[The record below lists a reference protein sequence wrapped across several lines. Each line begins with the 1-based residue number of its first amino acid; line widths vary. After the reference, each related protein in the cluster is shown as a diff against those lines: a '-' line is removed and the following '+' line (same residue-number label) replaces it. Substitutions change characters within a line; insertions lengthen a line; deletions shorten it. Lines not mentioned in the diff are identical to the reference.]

1 MKVLQHQTIK
11 IISISIELDH
21 SCECN
26 GNKSMGISMLNFFV
40 FVWGFIRIFHVLF
53 EAFYS
58 ILFRKQ
64 KNSKLLSL
72 KDK

>member
-40 FVWGFIRIFHVLF
+40 FVWGFIRIFQVLF
-53 EAFYS
+53 
-58 ILFRKQ
+58 
-64 KNSKLLSL
+64 
-72 KDK
+72 